1 MRTRGRVELL
11 PRRPRF
17 ANHIRRLPLQQPA
30 LARKATMHGPLFL
43 TLAFGTA
50 AIFAVPARAEVVTLA
65 CVDVQTFNWTIDVDT
80 VKQTVTHVPDGS
92 TWPATVT
99 ARFVTWTNP
108 PPVPSRIDRR
118 TLPIFTFEPRRW
130 AALATCQPATAGS
143 VFWCLNS

>member
-1 MRTRGRVELL
+1 MRTRRRVELL
-11 PRRPRF
+11 PRTPRF

-43 TLAFGTA
+43 ILLAFGTA

-80 VKQTVTHVPDGS
+80 VKQTVTHIPDGS

-99 ARFVTWTNP
+99 ERFVTWTNRA
-108 PPVPSRIDRR
+108 PVTSRI
-118 TLPIFTFEPRRW
+118 
-130 AALATCQPATAGS
+130 
-143 VFWCLNS
+143 